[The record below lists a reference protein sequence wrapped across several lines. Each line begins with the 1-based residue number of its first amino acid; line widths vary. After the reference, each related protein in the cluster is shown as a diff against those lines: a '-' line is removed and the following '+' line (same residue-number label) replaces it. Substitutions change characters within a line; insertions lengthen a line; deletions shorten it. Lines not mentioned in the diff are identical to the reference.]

1 MLFSI
6 LVIKFVTGSLIVS
19 FSIFYGL
26 CHDNKFSHN
35 SASAR
40 LIQTMQQKS
49 ECVRDAVA

>member
-35 SASAR
+35 SLSAR
-40 LIQTMQQKS
+40 LLQTMQQKS
-49 ECVRDAVA
+49 ECIGDAEA